1 MKNRKELPRFGY
13 LKDYKVDV
21 NGIVNHL
28 RQKNLLDW
36 NLYNDIKV
44 SANSKHKDFVISNE
58 FCKDNFFIEEG
69 AQMMEGEYYRQL
81 YLTDFDESK
90 RSNAVELQR
99 TNIFKRTKRLDPSRS
114 EYLPE
119 ADELNYG
126 VRNHHVEGPLTE
138 VLDMFEG
145 KITRVRLAFLKDHFD
160 IKPHVDYD
168 PTYVVRFHIP
178 LITNEQVR
186 CFMLRGDDEASVH
199 LPADGRVY
207 FFNSGLKHWVKND
220 SDQWRLHLIV
230 DVHGQQDLANLE
242 ELLF

>member
-13 LKDYKVDV
+13 LKNYNVNVDR
-21 NGIVNHL
+21 IVSHL
-28 RQKNLLDW
+28 REKNLLDW
-36 NLYNDIKV
+36 NVYNDIKV
-44 SANSKHKDFVISNE
+44 SANSKHRDFVVSNE

-69 AQMMEGEYYRQL
+69 AEMMEGEYYRQL

-90 RSNAVELQR
+90 RGSPVELQR
-99 TNIFKRTKRLDPSRS
+99 TNIFKRTKRLDPTRL

-126 VRNHHVEGPLTE
+126 VRNHHVEGPLAE
-138 VLDMFEG
+138 VLDMFKG
-145 KITRVRLAFLKDHFD
+145 KITRVRLAFLKDRFD

-178 LITNEQVR
+178 LITNPEVR
-186 CFMLRGDDEASVH
+186 CFMQRGENEVGVH
-199 LPADGRVY
+199 LPADGKVY

-220 SDQWRLHLIV
+220 SDEWRLHLIV
-230 DVHGQQDLANLE
+230 DVHGQHDLDNLE
-242 ELLF
+242 ELVF